1 MSLSELEQERLQ
13 NEDRLL
19 ELEMMYQRKKE
30 MGTGKAKHNVSGFSG
45 RGQSTE
51 RSMVEKKTVQIRE
64 GEGR

>member
-1 MSLSELEQERLQ
+1 
-13 NEDRLL
+13 
-19 ELEMMYQRKKE
+19 MMYQRKKE